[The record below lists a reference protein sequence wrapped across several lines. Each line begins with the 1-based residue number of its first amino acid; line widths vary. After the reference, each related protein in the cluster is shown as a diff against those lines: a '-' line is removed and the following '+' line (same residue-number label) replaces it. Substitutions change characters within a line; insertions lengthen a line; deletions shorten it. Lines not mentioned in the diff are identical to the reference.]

1 MTTLVYDAGKWG
13 SGLLRY
19 DGDELIEHIEP
30 GEARVGSSQG
40 TPPAAASRLAAR
52 LVAYLNGATDDF
64 LDVDCEAAIRWAGLT
79 PFESETVRQLRMIP
93 RGETVSYGELALL
106 AGRPR
111 AARAAGTACGRGVL
125 SLVVPYHRVIRSD
138 GLIGEYGSLGHER
151 KRALL
156 ELEATRAR

>member
-1 MTTLVYDAGKWG
+1 MTTLVYDAGQWG
-13 SGLLRY
+13 TGLLRY

-30 GEARVGSSQG
+30 GEARVGEPQG
-40 TPPAAASRLAAR
+40 TAPAAASRLAAR
-52 LVAYLNGATDDF
+52 LVAYLHGALDDF

-93 RGETVSYGELALL
+93 RGETVSYAELALL

>member
-1 MTTLVYDAGKWG
+1 MTTLVYEAGTWG
-13 SGLLRY
+13 TGLLRY

-138 GLIGEYGSLGHER
+138 GLIGEYGLLGHER

>member
-1 MTTLVYDAGKWG
+1 MTTFSYDAGRWG
-13 SGLLRY
+13 IGLLRY
-19 DGDELIEHIEP
+19 DGDSLIEHIEP
-30 GEARVGSSQG
+30 GEAHI
-40 TPPAAASRLAAR
+40 AASRGAAPVGAAELAER
-52 LVAYLNGATDDF
+52 LVGYLNGEVDDF
-64 LDVDCEAAIRWAGLT
+64 LDIDCEPAIEWAGLT
-79 PFESETVRQLRMIP
+79 PFESELVRQLRMVP
-93 RGETVSYGELALL
+93 WGETVSYAELALL

>member
-1 MTTLVYDAGKWG
+1 MTTLVYEAGTWG
-13 SGLLRY
+13 TGLLRY

-79 PFESETVRQLRMIP
+79 PFESETVRHLRMIP

>member
-1 MTTLVYDAGKWG
+1 MTTLVYEAGTWG
-13 SGLLRY
+13 TGLLRY

-93 RGETVSYGELALL
+93 RGETVSYAELALL

-138 GLIGEYGSLGHER
+138 GLIGEYGLLGHER

>member
-1 MTTLVYDAGKWG
+1 VTTLVYDAGTWG
-13 SGLLRY
+13 TGLLRY

-52 LVAYLNGATDDF
+52 LVAYLDGAIDDF
-64 LDVDCEAAIRWAGLT
+64 LDVDCEGAIRWAGLT
-79 PFESETVRQLRMIP
+79 PFESEVVRQLRLIP
-93 RGETVSYGELALL
+93 WGETVSYAELALL

-125 SLVVPYHRVIRSD
+125 SLVVPDHRVIRSD

-151 KRALL
+151 KHALL
-156 ELEATRAR
+156 ELEATHAL